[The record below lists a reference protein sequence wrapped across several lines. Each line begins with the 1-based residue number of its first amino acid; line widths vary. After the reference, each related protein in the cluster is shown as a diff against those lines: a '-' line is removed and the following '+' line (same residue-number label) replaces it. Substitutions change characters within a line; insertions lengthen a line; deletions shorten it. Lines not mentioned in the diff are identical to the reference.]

1 MTVITRRGL
10 IQMGAAVAAS
20 TAAVTEAPAFGRPR
34 SIEFGAMLAVAGSS
48 DAQVFA
54 RAAQTRGM
62 RVYRVGNDMTEV
74 YVQRPWLAEPPM
86 AVGGLTRAAQLFIME
101 RTAWDVGMRVVF
113 LGRHAVHRGAP
124 AHALKGPDVAVNRFY
139 GSVRLIDWRIAIART
154 LIEVP
159 RGTPAL
165 KPLSAVRDAVI
176 EGDPALFSWVIAP
189 VSATRGVSV

>member
-1 MTVITRRGL
+1 
-10 IQMGAAVAAS
+10 
-20 TAAVTEAPAFGRPR
+20 
-34 SIEFGAMLAVAGSS
+34 
-48 DAQVFA
+48 
-54 RAAQTRGM
+54 
-62 RVYRVGNDMTEV
+62 
-74 YVQRPWLAEPPM
+74 
-86 AVGGLTRAAQLFIME
+86 
-101 RTAWDVGMRVVF
+101 MRVVF

-159 RGTPAL
+159 RATPAL

-189 VSATRGVSV
+189 VSAARGVSV